1 MNIPTPIRGI
11 AVLVAVIGT
20 LLVLIAPA
28 QAGSSRPGGMSKAE
42 YRALMLRSKALNEK
56 YGLGTSTAK
65 PAGMTWP
72 EFRAL
77 MLRSRALNEK
87 YGLGGSQAAA
97 SPRPAVT
104 IGEGGF
110 AWSDFG
116 LGAAA
121 MLGLVLLTSGL
132 IAGSRYGRRIPRTRI
147 SS

>member
-1 MNIPTPIRGI
+1 MLRSQALNAKYGLGAT
-11 AVLVAVIGT
+11 AAK
-20 LLVLIAPA
+20 PA
-28 QAGSSRPGGMSKAE
+28 GMTSPE

-56 YGLGTSTAK
+56 YGLG
-65 PAGMTWP
+65 
-72 EFRAL
+72 
-77 MLRSRALNEK
+77 
-87 YGLGGSQAAA
+87 GSHATV

-104 IGEGGF
+104 IDQGGF

-132 IAGSRYGRRIPRTRI
+132 VAGSRHGRRIPRTSI